1 MDDVGVRA
9 EPYVIENGVVIAE
22 VFENAM
28 TVRLRRLSWTP
39 WPRWQCRLK
48 MMPMAWRTSHEALL
62 MPPEEVAAALEIA
75 QAAMYSSGKLV
86 VSLD

>member
-1 MDDVGVRA
+1 
-9 EPYVIENGVVIAE
+9 
-22 VFENAM
+22 
-28 TVRLRRLSWTP
+28 
-39 WPRWQCRLK
+39 

-62 MPPEEVAAALEIA
+62 MPPEEVAVALEIA